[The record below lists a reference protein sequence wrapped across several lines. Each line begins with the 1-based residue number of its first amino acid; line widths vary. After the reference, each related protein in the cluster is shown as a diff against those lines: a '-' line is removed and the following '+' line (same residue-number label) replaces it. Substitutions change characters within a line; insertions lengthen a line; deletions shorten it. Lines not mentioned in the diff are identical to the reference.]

1 MKTLDSE
8 CALKGHMASSFD
20 RPISLALSGGGIRAM
35 AYHLGVLKW
44 LAERGLF
51 EQVKRIS
58 TVSGGSLLMGL
69 IYKSADFKWPSSN
82 YFLDKTWSSV
92 TDQLC
97 SRNLQLGAF
106 GQLASIANWRFLFSR
121 ANLLALELTESWGLD
136 VPLADLPYGPEWSIN
151 GTTAE
156 NGKRFRFKGAEI
168 GDWDLGYADAPDFPL
183 GYALAVSAAFPVGF
197 GPLVIDTHDFVWR
210 RRLRW
215 GDVAGTEVEV
225 KLPYRRLHLYD
236 GGLYDNLGTEA
247 FFDMGKQVSK
257 HPGDYI
263 IASDAGAPLAYGMT
277 WGPLSPF
284 RIKRMMDIMSDQT
297 RSLRVRAF
305 ANFLQNHEEDG
316 ALLQIGTAIHGE
328 SCAEAQFAKTFPT
341 SLERFDQ
348 RDFDRITSYGYEV
361 TETVDRQYGVCRGS
375 APSLHCDI

>member
-1 MKTLDSE
+1 MSRCTRVAFLKTLDSE

-106 GQLASIANWRFLFSR
+106 GQLASIANWRFLFSS

-156 NGKRFRFKGAEI
+156 NGKRCGCEERQVSI
-168 GDWDLGYADAPDFPL
+168 GDWLRPKVRGEPRGAWDAPRKR
-183 GYALAVSAAFPVGF
+183 GA
-197 GPLVIDTHDFVWR
+197 HDEETDR
-210 RRLRW
+210 RGHGQNQADNRV
-215 GDVAGTEVEV
+215 DV
-225 KLPYRRLHLYD
+225 PMR
-236 GGLYDNLGTEA
+236 
-247 FFDMGKQVSK
+247 
-257 HPGDYI
+257 P
-263 IASDAGAPLAYGMT
+263 
-277 WGPLSPF
+277 
-284 RIKRMMDIMSDQT
+284 
-297 RSLRVRAF
+297 
-305 ANFLQNHEEDG
+305 
-316 ALLQIGTAIHGE
+316 
-328 SCAEAQFAKTFPT
+328 
-341 SLERFDQ
+341 
-348 RDFDRITSYGYEV
+348 
-361 TETVDRQYGVCRGS
+361 
-375 APSLHCDI
+375 